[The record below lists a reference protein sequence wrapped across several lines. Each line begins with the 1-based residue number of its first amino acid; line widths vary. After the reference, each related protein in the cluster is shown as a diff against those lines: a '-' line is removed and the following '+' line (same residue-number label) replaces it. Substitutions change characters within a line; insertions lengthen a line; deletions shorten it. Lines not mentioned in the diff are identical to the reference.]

1 MAKFNYISNCPCVEE
16 MNNIT
21 GRVFV
26 RLSYEYGICFIKREL
41 IPTMGMVCLKTVISG
56 LNELRD
62 SYDLSAYINLFD
74 IITLGLVELNF
85 ESTEKATNILPDF
98 RLGKYGCEILNVD
111 YEKYNKLQEPLDKFK
126 GRVVKIYDDN
136 KIGKNVFWKDLAHRM
151 KNALYSISGYILE
164 SHEVMKV
171 FFKTFL
177 EEVFYEIAK
186 HRNDD
191 LYAYKLYDL
200 LYFENQGDIMSVD
213 ALPEYKLMV
222 KDDASLEDRV
232 SKMLKDEKENDM
244 NDQKNT
250 LYL

>member
-1 MAKFNYISNCPCVEE
+1 MEKYNYISNCPCVEE

-41 IPTMGMVCLKTVISG
+41 IPTLGMVCLETVIST

-85 ESTEKATNILPDF
+85 ESTEQATNILPDF
-98 RLGKYGCEILNVD
+98 RLEKYGCEILKVD
-111 YEKYNKLQEPLDKFK
+111 YDKYIKHQKPLDKFK
-126 GRVVKIYDDN
+126 GRIVKIYDDN
-136 KIGKNVFWKDLAHRM
+136 RGENEFWKELAQVM
-151 KNALYSISGYILE
+151 KNAWYSISGYILE
-164 SHEVMKV
+164 SHEVTRV

-177 EEVFYEIAK
+177 EEIFYEISK
-186 HRNDD
+186 HRNDE

-200 LYFENQGDIMSVD
+200 LYFENQGDIISVD
-213 ALPEYKLMV
+213 ALPKYKLMV

-232 SKMLKDEKENDM
+232 SKMLKDEKENDT
-244 NDQKNT
+244 DSQKNT